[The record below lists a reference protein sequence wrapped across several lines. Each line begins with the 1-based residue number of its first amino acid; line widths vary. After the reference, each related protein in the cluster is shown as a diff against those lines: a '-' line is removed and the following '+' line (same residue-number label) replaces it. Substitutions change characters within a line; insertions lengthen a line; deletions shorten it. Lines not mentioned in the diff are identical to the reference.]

1 MAWLPISGTIPQYST
16 ISNALAS
23 DYYLKFYAAGTAT
36 PINMA
41 TDSTGGTLLAKCA
54 LSTFGC
60 PITNPLDISTRFIP
74 HIDQNYRIV
83 LFKNEADADSNNTA
97 EAAFNIDG
105 MALQIAPSA
114 DASDITLRD
123 TNVEIQDDYDRSP
136 LFIDTDG
143 FTAGAGPHVV
153 TVPTV
158 WTPTNADMRF
168 YKVDASGIV
177 VPLTPTSTS
186 ATTFTLA
193 ETLLSTDV
201 IFIGDDTFRNLHV
214 NAADQTEANASSGEK
229 IITVTTLAGRTA
241 TETLTGLVEKATD
254 AEMTAGTTDKYPD
267 CETIKAYY
275 GDFDYEEVTK
285 AGDGALAGLGSITMI
300 RVGSVVTISS
310 RTGFITGTS
319 GSSFSTASNFIPTS
333 MRPTSD
339 KNVLLKAKASET
351 CYVRVLVNSISHIL
365 SLSAYDENTG
375 AAKSINPRFTDEF
388 TISYIV

>member
-16 ISNALAS
+16 INNALAS

-114 DASDITLRD
+114 DATDISLRD
-123 TNVEIQDDYDRSP
+123 TNVEVQDDYDRSP
-136 LFIDTDG
+136 IFVANDG

-158 WTPTNADMRF
+158 WTPTNAGMRF
-168 YKVDASGIV
+168 YKVDASGIITT
-177 VPLTPTSTS
+177 LTPTSTS
-186 ATTFTLA
+186 ATTFTLT
-193 ETLLSTDV
+193 ETLLSTDS
-201 IFIGDDTFRNLHV
+201 IFIGDDTFRSLNI
-214 NAADQTEANASSGEK
+214 ATQAEANESKGSEL
-229 IITVTTLAGRTA
+229 ITVKTLAGRLS
-241 TETLTGLVEKATD
+241 TETMAGIVEKATS
-254 AEMTAGTTDKYPD
+254 AELLAGTANKFPD
-267 CETIKAYY
+267 SAGVKGVY
-275 GDFDYEEVTK
+275 GAPYRADALSVVWTGSATSVDM
-285 AGDGALAGLGSITMI
+285 DALAGGWPGDGFYVIVDSSTYRHVAYLIVDVFITNATETQALSNNLSVR
-300 RVGSVVTISS
+300 RVIKTGDTNILSMTIERKENTTASSTAVTI
-310 RTGFITGTS
+310 T
-319 GSSFSTASNFIPTS
+319 
-333 MRPTSD
+333 
-339 KNVLLKAKASET
+339 
-351 CYVRVLVNSISHIL
+351 SISKVI
-365 SLSAYDENTG
+365 
-375 AAKSINPRFTDEF
+375 
-388 TISYIV
+388 